1 MSAAVYLFACFMDA
15 NCSARNPRPYLDERP
30 SKEKRITK
38 KVIKQQQTSCGLFFY
53 FFPQIIW
60 WSWRR
65 DPTGH
70 GLLYNNSFPFFLL
83 TGNERTRFS
92 CCSCVE
98 FYCFRF
104 FTFFFLKRRK
114 FFGNFSN
121 CLSSPLECTT
131 IQDLSPAL
139 KKFIFITRTVA

>member
-53 FFPQIIW
+53 FFPQSIW

-70 GLLYNNSFPFFLL
+70 GLLYKSNFPFFLL
-83 TGNERTRFS
+83 TGYERPRFS
-92 CCSCVE
+92 CCCSCVE

-104 FTFFFLKRRK
+104 FTFFFFFFLKRRK
-114 FFGNFSN
+114 FLETFPSCKSN
-121 CLSSPLECTT
+121 LL
-131 IQDLSPAL
+131 
-139 KKFIFITRTVA
+139 

>member
-70 GLLYNNSFPFFLL
+70 GLLYKSNFPFFFLL
-83 TGNERTRFS
+83 TGYERPRFS
-92 CCSCVE
+92 CCCSCVE

-104 FTFFFLKRRK
+104 FTFFFFFFLKRRK
-114 FFGNFSN
+114 FLETFPTA
-121 CLSSPLECTT
+121 CLRRWSAPLSR
-131 IQDLSPAL
+131 I
-139 KKFIFITRTVA
+139 